1 MDSRKEV
8 LHETLIITIG
18 QVICIAVMFAIFAL
32 LGYFDR
38 TVVFGGILG
47 GILAILNFLFMA
59 ISVCVASDRA
69 VAQDVKG
76 GKSLMTGSMV
86 LRYVVI
92 FIVWVAG
99 AVSGLCNAIAM
110 VLPIVFVRPTITV
123 WEFFRKKETPA
134 ATAVA
139 AEPADEIS
147 SEEESEEEGES

>member
-18 QVICIAVMFAIFAL
+18 QVICIAAMFGIFAL
-32 LGYFDR
+32 LGLFDS

-76 GKSLMTGSMV
+76 GKSLMTFSMV

-99 AVSGLCNAIAM
+99 AVSGLCNVFAL

-134 ATAVA
+134 VVETTA
-139 AEPADEIS
+139 ETP
-147 SEEESEEEGES
+147 SEEEPKEEGET

>member
-18 QVICIAVMFAIFAL
+18 QVICIAVMFGIFAL
-32 LGYFDR
+32 LGHFDR

-47 GILAILNFLFMA
+47 GVLAILNFLFMA

-76 GKSLMTGSMV
+76 GKSLMTFSMV
-86 LRYVVI
+86 FRYAII

-99 AVSGLCNAIAM
+99 AVSGLCNAFAL

-134 ATAVA
+134 TTKAS
-139 AEPADEIS
+139 ELPADGEN
-147 SEEESEEEGES
+147 EEGET

>member
-18 QVICIAVMFAIFAL
+18 QVICIAAMFGIFAL

-38 TVVFGGILG
+38 TVLFGGILG
-47 GILAILNFLFMA
+47 GVLAILNFAFMA

-76 GKSLMTGSMV
+76 GKSLMTFSMV
-86 LRYVVI
+86 FRYAVI

-134 ATAVA
+134 VTETAEA
-139 AEPADEIS
+139 S
-147 SEEESEEEGES
+147 SEENPDEEGES

>member
-18 QVICIAVMFAIFAL
+18 QVICIAAMFGIFAL
-32 LGYFDR
+32 LGLFDS

-76 GKSLMTGSMV
+76 GKSLMTFSMV
-86 LRYVVI
+86 LRYAVI

-99 AVSGLCNAIAM
+99 AASGLCNVFAL

-134 ATAVA
+134 VTATA
-139 AEPADEIS
+139 ETP
-147 SEEESEEEGES
+147 SEEEPKEEGET

>member
-8 LHETLIITIG
+8 FHETLIITIG
-18 QVICIAVMFAIFAL
+18 QVICIAVMFGIFAL
-32 LGYFDR
+32 LGHFDR
-38 TVVFGGILG
+38 TVLFGGILG
-47 GILAILNFLFMA
+47 GVLAILNFLFMA

-76 GKSLMTGSMV
+76 GKSLMTFSMV
-86 LRYVVI
+86 FRYAII

-99 AVSGLCNAIAM
+99 AVSGLCNAFAL

-134 ATAVA
+134 TTAS
-139 AEPADEIS
+139 ELPADGEN
-147 SEEESEEEGES
+147 EEGEC

>member
-18 QVICIAVMFAIFAL
+18 QVICIAAMFGIFAL
-32 LGYFDR
+32 LGYFDS
-38 TVVFGGILG
+38 TVLLGGIVG
-47 GILAILNFLFMA
+47 GILAVLNFLFMA

-76 GKSLMTGSMV
+76 GKSLMTFSMV
-86 LRYVVI
+86 LRYAVI

-99 AVSGLCNAIAM
+99 AVSGLCNAIAL

-134 ATAVA
+134 VTETAEA
-139 AEPADEIS
+139 S
-147 SEEESEEEGES
+147 SEEDPKEEGDT

>member
-18 QVICIAVMFAIFAL
+18 QVICIAAMFGIFAL
-32 LGYFDR
+32 LGFFDR

-47 GILAILNFLFMA
+47 GVLAILNFLFMA

-76 GKSLMTGSMV
+76 GKSLMTFSMV
-86 LRYVVI
+86 LRYAVI

-99 AVSGLCNAIAM
+99 AVSGLCNAIAL

-123 WEFFRKKETPA
+123 WEFFRKKENPA
-134 ATAVA
+134 VLETA
-139 AEPADEIS
+139 ETSP
-147 SEEESEEEGES
+147 EENSDEEGKS

>member
-18 QVICIAVMFAIFAL
+18 QVICIAAMFGIFAL
-32 LGYFDR
+32 LGYFDL
-38 TVVFGGILG
+38 TVLFGGIVG
-47 GILAILNFLFMA
+47 GILAILNFMFMA

-76 GKSLMTGSMV
+76 GKSLMTFSMV
-86 LRYVVI
+86 LRYAVI

-99 AVSGLCNAIAM
+99 AVSGLCNAIAL

-123 WEFFRKKETPA
+123 WEFFRKKENPA
-134 ATAVA
+134 ISETA
-139 AEPADEIS
+139 ETS
-147 SEEESEEEGES
+147 SEEDPKEEGDT

>member
-18 QVICIAVMFAIFAL
+18 QVICIAAMFGIFAL
-32 LGYFDR
+32 LGYFDM
-38 TVVFGGILG
+38 TVLLGGIVG

-76 GKSLMTGSMV
+76 GKSLMTFSMV
-86 LRYVVI
+86 LRYAVI

-99 AVSGLCNAIAM
+99 AVSGLCNAIAL

-123 WEFFRKKETPA
+123 AEFFRKKETPA
-134 ATAVA
+134 ATAVSEIP
-139 AEPADEIS
+139 AEDDPK
-147 SEEESEEEGES
+147 EEGDS

>member
-18 QVICIAVMFAIFAL
+18 QVICIAAMFGIFAL
-32 LGYFDR
+32 LGYFDL
-38 TVVFGGILG
+38 TVLLGGIVG
-47 GILAILNFLFMA
+47 GILAILNFMFMA

-76 GKSLMTGSMV
+76 GKSLMTFSMV
-86 LRYVVI
+86 LRYAVI

-99 AVSGLCNAIAM
+99 AVSGLCNAIAL

-123 WEFFRKKETPA
+123 WEFFRKKENPA
-134 ATAVA
+134 VTETAEA
-139 AEPADEIS
+139 S
-147 SEEESEEEGES
+147 SEEDPKEEGDT

>member
-18 QVICIAVMFAIFAL
+18 QVICIAAMFGIFAL
-32 LGYFDR
+32 LELFDS

-76 GKSLMTGSMV
+76 GKSLMTFSMV
-86 LRYVVI
+86 LRYAVI

-99 AVSGLCNAIAM
+99 AVSGLCNVFAL

-134 ATAVA
+134 VVETTA
-139 AEPADEIS
+139 ETP
-147 SEEESEEEGES
+147 SEEEPKEEGET